1 MEFQNRDEFDTSKP
15 RVDNMQGIVVKMD
28 AMYLRL
34 IQSKAGIKMCQGT
47 LCTLC
52 ERNQLKKL
60 ISGEIE
66 IL

>member
-1 MEFQNRDEFDTSKP
+1 MEFQDRDEFDTSMP
-15 RVDNMQGIVVKMD
+15 VVDNMQRIIVKMD

-34 IQSKAGIKMCQGT
+34 IQSKAGIRMCQGT
-47 LCTLC
+47 LYTLC
-52 ERNQLKKL
+52 ERNQLSKL